1 MTMTRKTMI
10 VISILLAAGCNA
22 GSQPGSDVDAGDQM
36 QADAAPRNQ
45 MPDAQMPDAT
55 RPMPDGG
62 CDPTAADPIDSN
74 GTDTN
79 CDGFDGIAAQE
90 IFVSPAGDDRNPGTP
105 GFPVATLAKAVQ
117 IAAGKPIIVGIGD
130 YHEDLSVTGGAPK
143 LHGGYDQ
150 SAGWVRISD
159 PHRRS
164 NILTSRIG
172 VNLRDLTG
180 DAELDRVDITPDLNA
195 QILYED
201 SFALRASGDVQLT
214 IRDSNIISGD
224 AIGQPFDEVPGAS
237 GGSGVAGLAG
247 SYTGSVGAGGS
258 SPCSTPGGV
267 GGGGNGAVG
276 LSGVSGN
283 DGAAG
288 YGLLTL
294 DTYQFFPGGN
304 GTDGTDGSSA
314 AGGANSGGG
323 PVSAC
328 PAGVRLIDNFEA
340 PGSGGGGGGGAGC
353 AGRGASGGTSG
364 AGSFAIIV
372 SHVRLD
378 LEGTTTIVSGAGIR
392 GGAGGNGGNGGVG
405 GRGGAGGSA
414 ICGRTSEII
423 NNRPVYSFT
432 YAPAAQAGGFAGGG
446 GRGGHG
452 GGGAGG
458 HSIGVAKLA
467 GATVTVGNG
476 VTITPGAAGAGGPS
490 LGHPGPDGIAAAVQQ
505 F

>member
-1 MTMTRKTMI
+1 MTRKTMI
-10 VISILLAAGCNA
+10 VISILLATGCNA
-22 GSQPGSDVDAGDQM
+22 GQQPGADVDAGDQM
-36 QADAAPRNQ
+36 QADAAPRDP

-74 GTDTN
+74 GLDTN
-79 CDGFDGIAAQE
+79 CDGFDGVAAQE

-105 GFPVATLAKAVQ
+105 GFPVATLAKAIQ

-150 SAGWVRISD
+150 SAGWVRVSD
-159 PHRRS
+159 RRS

-180 DAELDRVDITPDLNA
+180 DAELDRVDIQPDLNA
-195 QILYED
+195 QTLYENA
-201 SFALRASGDVQLT
+201 FALRASGDVQLT
-214 IRDSNIISGD
+214 IRDSNIKAGD
-224 AIGQPFDEVPGAS
+224 AIGRPFDEPAGMS

-247 SYTGSVGAGGS
+247 TYTGTVGGGGS
-258 SPCSTPGGV
+258 SPCNSPGGV
-267 GGGGNGAVG
+267 GGGGNGAAG
-276 LSGVSGN
+276 LPGVNGN

-288 YGLLTL
+288 YGVLTL
-294 DTYQFFPGGN
+294 DTYQFFEGGS
-304 GTDGTDGSSA
+304 GTDGTNGSSA
-314 AGGANSGGG
+314 VGGANSAGGI
-323 PVSAC
+323 VSAC

-353 AGRGASGGTSG
+353 AGRGATGGTSG

-378 LEGTTTIVSGAGIR
+378 LEGGTTIVSGAGIR
-392 GGAGGNGGNGGVG
+392 GGQGGTGGNAGAG

-414 ICGRTSEII
+414 ICGRTSEVI
-423 NNRPVYSFT
+423 NNRVVYTYT
-432 YAPAAQAGGFAGGG
+432 YAPAAQSGGFGGGG

-467 GATVTVGNG
+467 GATVTVGSG
-476 VTITPGAAGAGGPS
+476 VTITPGVAGAGGMS
-490 LGHPGPDGIAAAVQQ
+490 AGHPGPDGIRAEVQQ